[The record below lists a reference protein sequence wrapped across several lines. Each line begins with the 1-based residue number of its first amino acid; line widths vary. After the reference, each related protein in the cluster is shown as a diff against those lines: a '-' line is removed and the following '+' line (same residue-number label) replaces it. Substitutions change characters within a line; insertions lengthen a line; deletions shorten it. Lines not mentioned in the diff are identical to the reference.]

1 MVGDKIA
8 ISTEDPALKERL
20 LRVPKLDLQ
29 KAVDISRS
37 SEQAHKEF
45 VSMKGAAET
54 EEQQVDV
61 LNTDRPYIN
70 RASTGGNQP
79 RSRGRGARNRGRR
92 QSCVRRSATHAR
104 NECPDLLRSKPMQN
118 GRSRCR

>member
-1 MVGDKIA
+1 MVGDKVA

-20 LRVPKLDLQ
+20 LLVTKLYLQ

-37 SEQAHKEF
+37 SEQAHKGF

-92 QSCVRRSATHAR
+92 QVA
-104 NECPDLLRSKPMQN
+104 
-118 GRSRCR
+118 

>member
-29 KAVDISRS
+29 KAVDISQS

-61 LNTDRPYIN
+61 LNTDRPHIN
-70 RASTGGNQP
+70 RASTG
-79 RSRGRGARNRGRR
+79 GRGARNRGRR

>member
-1 MVGDKIA
+1 
-8 ISTEDPALKERL
+8 
-20 LRVPKLDLQ
+20 
-29 KAVDISRS
+29 
-37 SEQAHKEF
+37 
-45 VSMKGAAET
+45 MKGAAET

-61 LNTDRPYIN
+61 LNTDRPHIN

-92 QSCVRRSATHAR
+92 QSCVGRSATHAR

-118 GRSRCR
+118 GRSGCR

>member
-1 MVGDKIA
+1 MVGDKVA

-20 LRVPKLDLQ
+20 LLVTKLYLQ

-61 LNTDRPYIN
+61 LNTDRPYIIN

-92 QSCVRRSATHAR
+92 QVA
-104 NECPDLLRSKPMQN
+104 
-118 GRSRCR
+118 